1 MSKRIEGNAGLG
13 MESFS
18 YVVFHKATEPELL
31 PGDITTPTSLLRAL
45 VSHLQYIHSSS
56 SSSHT
61 TAVHM
66 NISYCLHYVLK
77 KERAY
82 SQCSQTVD
90 ALLAIAALYT
100 AVTVMKIAFS

>member
-18 YVVFHKATEPELL
+18 YVVLHKATEPELL
-31 PGDITTPTSLLRAL
+31 PGDITTPTGLLRAL

-66 NISYCLHYVLK
+66 NISYCLYYVLNK
-77 KERAY
+77 NERTH
-82 SQCSQTVD
+82 SVCT
-90 ALLAIAALYT
+90 LLMRCLLLPRFT
-100 AVTVMKIAFS
+100 LQ